1 MISHHPHSP
10 RDCMKADPNTAIP
23 QPSFENKNNTLP
35 QERIQRHPQPAKS
48 AWRQQ
53 YRRRERT
60 TAPIPSPPPPPV
72 GPPSTVR
79 PHSSTTQ
86 GREGGEPLPSLP
98 PPAAIGTTSLS
109 FSVSSSVQY
118 EPRRQREKA
127 MTTMGAVAR
136 KEREE
141 EETLLKDLPFLPPSV
156 RPSDYLDLSLVWV
169 GGIREKYVN
178 GEVSST

>member
-1 MISHHPHSP
+1 
-10 RDCMKADPNTAIP
+10 
-23 QPSFENKNNTLP
+23 
-35 QERIQRHPQPAKS
+35 
-48 AWRQQ
+48 
-53 YRRRERT
+53 
-60 TAPIPSPPPPPV
+60 
-72 GPPSTVR
+72 
-79 PHSSTTQ
+79 
-86 GREGGEPLPSLP
+86 
-98 PPAAIGTTSLS
+98 
-109 FSVSSSVQY
+109 
-118 EPRRQREKA
+118 